1 MKIEKLD
8 QGVYDLFD
16 HYVHGQINRREFLD
30 QASRYAVAGLTAT
43 AMFNFLSPDYVHAQ
57 QIEPQDARL
66 ESEYMS
72 YDSPEG
78 GGTIRGLLS
87 RPAGNKDKLPG
98 IVVVHENRGL
108 NPHIEDVARRAGL
121 AGFIAYA
128 PDALTPLGGYPGNDD
143 DGRSLQRQRDRNKML
158 EDFMAAYGY
167 LKSHSECSG
176 KVGVV
181 GFCFGG
187 WISNMMAVRLSDLGA
202 AVPFYGSQPA
212 DEEVTRINAPLLLQY
227 AGLDKRINEGWPA
240 FEAALKTHKKEYT
253 AHIYP
258 EVNHGFHN
266 DTTPRYDKATAEL
279 AWQRTIDFFNE
290 KLR

>member
-1 MKIEKLD
+1 
-8 QGVYDLFD
+8 
-16 HYVHGQINRREFLD
+16 
-30 QASRYAVAGLTAT
+30 
-43 AMFNFLSPDYVHAQ
+43 
-57 QIEPQDARL
+57 
-66 ESEYMS
+66 
-72 YDSPEG
+72 
-78 GGTIRGLLS
+78 
-87 RPAGNKDKLPG
+87 
-98 IVVVHENRGL
+98 
-108 NPHIEDVARRAGL
+108 
-121 AGFIAYA
+121 
-128 PDALTPLGGYPGNDD
+128 
-143 DGRSLQRQRDRNKML
+143 ML

-167 LKSHSECSG
+167 LKSHPECSG

>member
-1 MKIEKLD
+1 
-8 QGVYDLFD
+8 
-16 HYVHGQINRREFLD
+16 
-30 QASRYAVAGLTAT
+30 VAGLTAT

-66 ESEYMS
+66 KSEYMS
-72 YDSPEG
+72 YHSPEG

-87 RPAGNKDKLPG
+87 RPAGNKEKLPG

-143 DGRSLQRQRDRNKML
+143 DGRLLQRQRDRNKML

-167 LKSHSECSG
+167 LKSHPECSG